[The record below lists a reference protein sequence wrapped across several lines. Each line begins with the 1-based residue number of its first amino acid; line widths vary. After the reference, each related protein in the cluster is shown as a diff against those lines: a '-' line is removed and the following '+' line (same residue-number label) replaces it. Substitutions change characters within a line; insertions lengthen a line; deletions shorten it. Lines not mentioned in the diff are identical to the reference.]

1 MIPINLSIDCV
12 ILGFDNDQKLK
23 VLLIKKIINK
33 NNDYQYALPGD
44 LLKYDEDLLEGGK
57 RILKSLTSLENIYL
71 KQFHAFGNPKRTK
84 QKKDQ
89 SWLRLYRKKPK
100 ERVVTIGYIALV
112 NMEEYNPQASSF
124 AFQAEWIDIKDV
136 SNDLAFDHNHIV
148 ENGLKFLRHELN
160 HEVMSEL
167 LPRKFTLSQLQELHE
182 IVLDQKFD
190 KRNFRKQAKN
200 NGALKVT
207 NEKQK
212 GVSHKPARLYTFKDL
227 S

>member
-71 KQFHAFGNPKRTK
+71 KQFHAFGNPQRTK

-124 AFQAEWIDIKDV
+124 AFQAEWVDIKDV
-136 SNDLAFDHNHIV
+136 SNDLAFDHNHILSYGI
-148 ENGLKFLRHELN
+148 EYLRQQIDHKLISN
-160 HEVMSEL
+160 L
-167 LPRKFTLSQLQELHE
+167 LPSKFTLSQLQNLYE
-182 IVLDQKFD
+182 ILLDEKLD
-190 KRNFRKQAKN
+190 KRNFRKNISKIDVIR
-200 NGALKVT
+200 KT
-207 NEKQK
+207 NEKQE
-212 GVSHKPARLYTFKDL
+212 GVRHKPAYLYTYEI
-227 S
+227 

>member
-23 VLLIKKIINK
+23 VLLIKKIINQ

-71 KQFHAFGNPKRTK
+71 KQFHAFGNPQRTK

-124 AFQAEWIDIKDV
+124 AFQAEWVDIKDV
-136 SNDLAFDHNHIV
+136 SNDLAFDHNHILSYGI
-148 ENGLKFLRHELN
+148 EYLRQQIDHKLISN
-160 HEVMSEL
+160 L
-167 LPRKFTLSQLQELHE
+167 LPSKFTLSQLQNLYE
-182 IVLDQKFD
+182 ILLDEKLD
-190 KRNFRKQAKN
+190 YGNFRAI
-200 NGALKVT
+200 
-207 NEKQK
+207 
-212 GVSHKPARLYTFKDL
+212 SF

>member
-71 KQFHAFGNPKRTK
+71 KQFHAFGNPQRTK

-124 AFQAEWIDIKDV
+124 AFQAEWVDIKDV
-136 SNDLAFDHNHIV
+136 SSDLAFDHNHILSYGI
-148 ENGLKFLRHELN
+148 EYLRQQIDHKLISN
-160 HEVMSEL
+160 L
-167 LPRKFTLSQLQELHE
+167 LPSKFTLSQLQNLYE
-182 IVLDQKFD
+182 ILLDEKLD
-190 KRNFRKQAKN
+190 KRNFRKNISKIDVIR
-200 NGALKVT
+200 KT
-207 NEKQK
+207 NEKQE
-212 GVSHKPARLYTFKDL
+212 GVRHKPAYLYTYDI
-227 S
+227 

>member
-23 VLLIKKIINK
+23 VLLIKKIINQ

-71 KQFHAFGNPKRTK
+71 KQFHAFGNPQRTK

-112 NMEEYNPQASSF
+112 NMQEYNPQASSF
-124 AFQAEWIDIKDV
+124 AFQAEWVDIKDV
-136 SNDLAFDHNHIV
+136 SSDLAFDHNHILSYGI
-148 ENGLKFLRHELN
+148 EYLRQQIDHKLISN
-160 HEVMSEL
+160 L
-167 LPRKFTLSQLQELHE
+167 LPSKFTLSQLQNLYE
-182 IVLDQKFD
+182 ILLDEKLD
-190 KRNFRKQAKN
+190 KRNFRKNISKIDVIR
-200 NGALKVT
+200 KT
-207 NEKQK
+207 NEKQE
-212 GVSHKPARLYTFKDL
+212 GVRHKPAYLYTYDI
-227 S
+227 

>member
-23 VLLIKKIINK
+23 VLLIKKIINT

-71 KQFHAFGNPKRTK
+71 KQFHVFGNPQRTK

-112 NMEEYNPQASSF
+112 KMEEYNPQASSF
-124 AFQAEWIDIKDV
+124 AFQAEWVDVKDV
-136 SNDLAFDHNHIV
+136 SNDLAFDHNHILSYGI
-148 ENGLKFLRHELN
+148 EYLREQIDHKLISN
-160 HEVMSEL
+160 L
-167 LPRKFTLSQLQELHE
+167 LPSKFTLSQLQNLYE
-182 IVLDQKFD
+182 ILLDEKLD
-190 KRNFRKQAKN
+190 KRNFRKNISKIDVIR
-200 NGALKVT
+200 KT
-207 NEKQK
+207 NEKQE
-212 GVSHKPARLYTFKDL
+212 GVRHKPAYLYTYDI
-227 S
+227 

>member
-23 VLLIKKIINK
+23 VLLIKKIINQ

-71 KQFHAFGNPKRTK
+71 KQFHAFGNPQRTK

-112 NMEEYNPQASSF
+112 NMQEYNPQASSF
-124 AFQAEWIDIKDV
+124 AFQAEWVDIKDV
-136 SNDLAFDHNHIV
+136 SSDLAFDHNHILSYGI
-148 ENGLKFLRHELN
+148 EYLRQQIDHKLISN
-160 HEVMSEL
+160 L
-167 LPRKFTLSQLQELHE
+167 LPSKFTLSQLQNLYE
-182 IVLDQKFD
+182 ILLDEKLD
-190 KRNFRKQAKN
+190 KRNFRKNISKIDVIR
-200 NGALKVT
+200 KT
-207 NEKQK
+207 NEKQE
-212 GVSHKPARLYTFKDL
+212 GVRHKPAYLYTYEI
-227 S
+227 

>member
-23 VLLIKKIINK
+23 VLLIKKIINQ

-71 KQFHAFGNPKRTK
+71 KQFHAFGNPQRTK

-124 AFQAEWIDIKDV
+124 AFQAEWVDIKDV
-136 SNDLAFDHNHIV
+136 SSDLAFDHNHILSYGI
-148 ENGLKFLRHELN
+148 EYLRQQIDHKLISN
-160 HEVMSEL
+160 L
-167 LPRKFTLSQLQELHE
+167 LPSKFTLSQLQNLYE
-182 IVLDQKFD
+182 ILLDEKLD
-190 KRNFRKQAKN
+190 KRNFRKNISKIDVIR
-200 NGALKVT
+200 KT
-207 NEKQK
+207 NEKQE
-212 GVSHKPARLYTFKDL
+212 GVRHKPAYLYTYEI
-227 S
+227 

>member
-23 VLLIKKIINK
+23 VLLIKKIINQ

-71 KQFHAFGNPKRTK
+71 KQFHAFGNPQRTK

-124 AFQAEWIDIKDV
+124 AFQAEWVDIKDV
-136 SNDLAFDHNHIV
+136 SSDLAFDHNHILSYGI
-148 ENGLKFLRHELN
+148 EYLRQQIDHKLISN
-160 HEVMSEL
+160 L
-167 LPRKFTLSQLQELHE
+167 LPSKFTLSQLQKLYE
-182 IVLDQKFD
+182 ILLDEKLD
-190 KRNFRKQAKN
+190 KRNFRKNISKIDVIR
-200 NGALKVT
+200 KT
-207 NEKQK
+207 NEKQE
-212 GVSHKPARLYTFKDL
+212 GVRHKPAYLYTYEI
-227 S
+227 